1 MTNYKGK
8 NDTKSLK
15 FLVQERVKYRLNAYI
30 SELGE
35 LPKNVLD
42 FNFAERQYYGR
53 INTNYNPVYAN
64 ENSLVPYHNDGDY
77 QQVFIMHNFVKEAFF
92 MLARKMRQAVAIGNI
107 STEETYLGKFK
118 AYKAYE
124 DPIELYQKYM
134 RNRLEKFNTKY
145 KQHDIENYEQWV
157 MKFLAEAKHFGPNFP
172 VTLSAFQRS
181 RRSNIFTSGL
191 AISVSDLDCGD
202 DKLKK
207 DFFLSTKAFQFYANA
222 ALQYGFTI
230 SKNSPWILV
239 ADLNST
245 TMILYSKKFNLSN
258 AKSIFQN
265 NFYECYQDDV
275 SILQNILEY
284 GYTEYKKIKPYNRT
298 FKLNRNKTISNIKYL
313 NNINNIKYNNIFYN
327 NLYIEFRNIEEYNL
341 LTDADI
347 ARAKQKADFFAKEL
361 DNSVATDYIN
371 TQFKDS
377 YFNRPGGVN
386 SIITKQKKASEEK

>member
-1 MTNYKGK
+1 MPDYKGK

-15 FLVQERVKYRLNAYI
+15 FLVQERVKYRLNAFVA
-30 SELGE
+30 ELGE

-64 ENSLVPYHNDGDY
+64 QSSLVPFHNEGDY
-77 QQVFIMHNFVKEAFF
+77 QQVFIMQNFVKEAFS
-92 MLARKMRQAVAIGNI
+92 MLANKMKQAVAIGNI
-107 STEETYLGKFK
+107 STEEVYLGNFK
-118 AYKAYE
+118 AYKAYQ
-124 DPIELYQKYM
+124 DPIELYQNYM
-134 RNRLEKFNTKY
+134 RNRLEEFNLKH
-145 KQHDIENYEQWV
+145 KSHKIENYEQWV
-157 MKFLAEAKHFGPNFP
+157 MKFLEEAKIFGPNFP
-172 VTLSAFQRS
+172 VTLSAFHRS

-202 DKLKK
+202 DEVKQ
-207 DFFLSTKAFQFYANA
+207 DFFLSTRAFQFYANA
-222 ALQYGFTI
+222 ALQYGFSI
-230 SKNSPWILV
+230 SKNSPWILI
-239 ADLNST
+239 ADLNSPAMT
-245 TMILYSKKFNLSN
+245 VYSKKFNLSN
-258 AKSIFQN
+258 IKAIFNN
-265 NFYECYQDDV
+265 NFYQCYEDDV
-275 SILQNILEY
+275 SILQNILEF
-284 GYTEYKKIKPYNRT
+284 GYTEYKKMKPYNRT
-298 FKLNRNKTISNIKYL
+298 FKLNKNKTISNIKYL

-347 ARAKQKADFFAKEL
+347 VRAKQKADFFVKEL

-386 SIITKQKKASEEK
+386 SIIEKQKKASEE